1 MIIDS
6 FPERFKGVIEDL
18 IDDMEQH
25 IDELYLTDDQ
35 WDDLY
40 ENVIDPL
47 NKALTHLDGMV
58 NVDGSEPLEDD

>member
-47 NKALTHLDGMV
+47 NKALTHLEGMT
-58 NVDGSEPLEDD
+58 DDQGTEPLDYD